1 MKKNAKIHFM
11 VESNLLENLKNQAEK
26 ERVSIAE
33 LCREKLRKSNQLDR
47 IENILIQLLNKPE
60 SDEN

>member
-11 VESNLLENLKNQAEK
+11 IETALLETLRNQAE
-26 ERVSIAE
+26 ENRVSIAE

-47 IENILIQLLNKPE
+47 IELILNKLLKQKY
-60 SDEN
+60 EN

>member
-11 VESNLLENLKNQAEK
+11 IETALLETLRNQAE
-26 ERVSIAE
+26 ENRVSIAE

-47 IENILIQLLNKPE
+47 IESILNKLLKQKN
-60 SDEN
+60 EN